1 MLLVAPQASERGV
14 DPKIIA
20 SLCLGK
26 HLNKMDGG
34 KKNKTV
40 TVSSVTMPCHVIY
53 EVVKSLTVLLELKR
67 ALNV

>member
-34 KKNKTV
+34 KKKV